1 MTIPPKGRKVSLCV
15 FREPGAGWGV
25 RTVRSMEAGDFVTEY
40 CGEVKVGVPE
50 AGKRYEFEMENHV
63 RDPDTGEVLYEPLV
77 ISAAD
82 KGNEARFFNHSCT
95 PNMHADATVI
105 ERYGIFYHHISFFT
119 GRKIDAGEELKFDY
133 FQHRKRASSETR
145 RMFESCRCGAA
156 NCRFRASSASVKDVA
171 PKRKRVVLL
180 SKMNRNVSH
189 RKAYNKSIVF
199 HAFHGQDITL
209 NQDLCRAVNTH
220 GSTDGFVFS
229 HRPISIGEQVCI
241 SQSYGP
247 VGNGSSDGYLCF
259 GVTTVDPVD
268 LSVWQNFSYDEIR
281 EHDNSPNYWIK
292 SIPQEL
298 GNWEPHGQCNSPCLK
313 KVPLSTA
320 SRDSVGGHD
329 PRGNSY
335 GRSVVGTLQCVRFG
349 PCDRIGSLRRTK
361 SEMDFA
367 SMLNAVQ
374 PPGFVAASNAFRLS
388 ICSYCKVT
396 VSDTAIVNCGH
407 ICVCR
412 KCAEL
417 VKTGGTGCPMC
428 RAQLLIHV
436 RLSKTP
442 QSLVHG
448 PIQMVNSSSMNRGS
462 TSLVDGMASMSLSNG
477 VQTNQQFGPSDCS
490 ICLVTVADTAAI
502 DCGHMC
508 MCNGCAVIIKRSG
521 DGCPICRKPI
531 KDILKIFFS
540 ALASVPVR
548 APIPTGAVGMES
560 APSDVQMASS
570 SMNNLDSTPLMG
582 EAAASQSLSNKAQ
595 GPSILRTLG
604 NYIVNCSRQLFRSL
618 WNKLFASSAN
628 RCSICLIAPADMTVY
643 PCGHK
648 CMCNECAVIIKAYDS
663 FIEDPCYWVKAL
675 PERFVAQGGLV
686 QFSVNRRGV
695 VTYSI
700 NGENKGKFLRGINT
714 RCPLWVVVDVYDT
727 AKSIEFGECW

>member
-1 MTIPPKGRKVSLCV
+1 MHDNPTSRKVSLCV

-292 SIPQEL
+292 SIPQEKL
-298 GNWEPHGQCNSPCLK
+298 GTPRTVQFSVSQEGAIVYCVEGLGGWSEKVTIREGIRTDAPLWALFNVCGLDHAIELVSPHDFTST
-313 KVPLSTA
+313 KVDEQAPT
-320 SRDSVGGHD
+320 D
-329 PRGNSY
+329 
-335 GRSVVGTLQCVRFG
+335 QK
-349 PCDRIGSLRRTK
+349 SLRRTK

-428 RAQLLIHV
+428 RAQVMGTLRVFFSPILIDELVCIRKHISTDNIYLGV
-436 RLSKTP
+436 TTIDPFSITPHLAVLSSFDT
-442 QSLVHG
+442 V
-448 PIQMVNSSSMNRGS
+448 
-462 TSLVDGMASMSLSNG
+462 
-477 VQTNQQFGPSDCS
+477 FGHLGKPNTYW
-490 ICLVTVADTAAI
+490 I
-502 DCGHMC
+502 
-508 MCNGCAVIIKRSG
+508 
-521 DGCPICRKPI
+521 RKPEL
-531 KDILKIFFS
+531 DP
-540 ALASVPVR
+540 AVPR
-548 APIPTGAVGMES
+548 SWT
-560 APSDVQMASS
+560 
-570 SMNNLDSTPLMG
+570 DSG
-582 EAAASQSLSNKAQ
+582 
-595 GPSILRTLG
+595 
-604 NYIVNCSRQLFRSL
+604 
-618 WNKLFASSAN
+618 
-628 RCSICLIAPADMTVY
+628 TV
-643 PCGHK
+643 H
-648 CMCNECAVIIKAYDS
+648 
-663 FIEDPCYWVKAL
+663 
-675 PERFVAQGGLV
+675 
-686 QFSVNRRGV
+686 
-695 VTYSI
+695 
-700 NGENKGKFLRGINT
+700 
-714 RCPLWVVVDVYDT
+714 
-727 AKSIEFGECW
+727 